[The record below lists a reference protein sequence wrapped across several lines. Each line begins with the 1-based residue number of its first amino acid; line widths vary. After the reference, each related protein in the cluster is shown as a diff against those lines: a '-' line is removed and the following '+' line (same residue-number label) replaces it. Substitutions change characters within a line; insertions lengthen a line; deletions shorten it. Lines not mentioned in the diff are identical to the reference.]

1 MLLGKW
7 SQFLLMRAFTIIL
20 LQMQVAACTID
31 TLAGS
36 LLKFPREAEK
46 KRKGESH
53 TVILERIQL

>member
-31 TLAGS
+31 MLAGS
-36 LLKFPREAEK
+36 LLN
-46 KRKGESH
+46 S
-53 TVILERIQL
+53 LERLKRRGKEREPHSNS